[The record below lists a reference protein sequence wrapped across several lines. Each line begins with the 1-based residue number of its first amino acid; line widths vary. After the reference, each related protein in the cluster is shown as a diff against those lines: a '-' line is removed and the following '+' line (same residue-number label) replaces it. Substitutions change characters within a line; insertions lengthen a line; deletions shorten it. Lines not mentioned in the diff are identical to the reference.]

1 MVKFR
6 RDNVNVLG
14 VGDTTITSIT
24 WLRVGAESNKHG
36 ERVEP
41 YYAANFDIWRFDMG
55 NGFQK
60 WTGRWVN

>member
-6 RDNVNVLG
+6 RDNANVLG

-41 YYAANFDIWRFDMG
+41 YYTANFDI
-55 NGFQK
+55 
-60 WTGRWVN
+60 